1 LVYNDFVNI
10 DRLIQEFDNQKVI
23 KNKNRDILDCSL
35 FDHSRL
41 TDPLLLQQAVN
52 VLIDFIKWDQLGE
65 ITAIVSEEECGG
77 FLAVCVALQKKIP
90 FTLAKQNPVHLP
102 GEIGIKFSM
111 SYNRSMSLYLNGL
124 KENNKVII
132 IDDIIDTGGTMIALI
147 KALGIAKVKIIDIV
161 ALAEK
166 VNVGG
171 IKKIK
176 QKTGYDVRTIIK
188 VDTST
193 DRSKVVSINL

>member
-1 LVYNDFVNI
+1 MNI
-10 DRLIQEFDNQKVI
+10 DKLIKEFDNQKVI

-35 FDHSRL
+35 LNHSRL
-41 TDPLLLQQAVN
+41 TDSLALQQAVD
-52 VLIDFIKWDQLGE
+52 VIIDFIKWDQLGE

-77 FLAVCVALQKKIP
+77 FLAACIAFQKKIP
-90 FTLAKQNPVHLP
+90 FSLAKQNPVHLP

-124 KENNKVII
+124 KENDKIII
-132 IDDIIDTGGTMIALI
+132 IDDIVDTGGTLVALI
-147 KALGIAKVKIIDIV
+147 KALEIAKVQILDIV

-171 IKKIK
+171 VKKIK
-176 QKTGYDVRTIIK
+176 QKTGYNVRTIIK
-188 VDTST
+188 VDTSAN
-193 DRSKVVSINL
+193 RSKVTGINL

>member
-1 LVYNDFVNI
+1 
-10 DRLIQEFDNQKVI
+10 
-23 KNKNRDILDCSL
+23 
-35 FDHSRL
+35 
-41 TDPLLLQQAVN
+41 
-52 VLIDFIKWDQLGE
+52 
-65 ITAIVSEEECGG
+65 
-77 FLAVCVALQKKIP
+77 
-90 FTLAKQNPVHLP
+90 
-102 GEIGIKFSM
+102 
-111 SYNRSMSLYLNGL
+111 MSLYLNGL

>member
-1 LVYNDFVNI
+1 MNNDK
-10 DRLIQEFDNQKVI
+10 LIQEFDNQKVI
-23 KNKNRDILDCSL
+23 NNKNRDILDCSL
-35 FDHSRL
+35 LNHSRL
-41 TDPLLLQQAVN
+41 TDPLVLQQAVDA
-52 VLIDFIKWDQLGE
+52 LINFIEWDKLGK

-77 FLAVCVALQKKIP
+77 FLTACIALQKKIP
-90 FTLAKQNPVHLP
+90 FTLAKQNPVQLP

-124 KENNKVII
+124 KENDKVIL

-147 KALGIAKVKIIDIV
+147 QALEMAKVKIVDIV

-171 IKKIK
+171 IKNIK
-176 QKTGYDVRTIIK
+176 QKTGYNVRTIIK
-188 VDTST
+188 VDTSGK
-193 DRSKVVSINL
+193 RSKVVGINL